1 MCCQWLIWDPTLGL
15 WSPDLKIFRRHGT
28 SLLCMSQILSHQVE
42 GGSWGLEGRG
52 GSSIARN
59 GLRELPFW
67 RLMTEAA
74 NRMGGRS
81 RRKRR
86 KKKDRRR
93 QRDRKKKHTLI
104 WSGLKTYREKQP
116 IERKSKKEQE
126 SKEENKKSVKAEWKK
141 EEGREREMDR

>member
-15 WSPDLKIFRRHGT
+15 WSPYLKIFRRHGT
-28 SLLCMSQILSHQVE
+28 SLPWMSQILSHQVE
-42 GGSWGLEGRG
+42 GGGWGLEGRG

-93 QRDRKKKHTLI
+93 QRDRKKKKHTVI
-104 WSGLKTYREKQP
+104 WSGLKT
-116 IERKSKKEQE
+116 
-126 SKEENKKSVKAEWKK
+126 
-141 EEGREREMDR
+141 